1 MKTLIASLSLS
12 VAIFALPAAATA
24 ADLDI
29 PAVTTGPAGGL
40 YMAARAG
47 ASWADDTDFNVGA
60 LGIASV
66 SNDYDPGYLG
76 ILAVGYDFDNGF
88 RGELELSYAKYDID
102 THTASLFGGGA
113 APFPSSQSFGD
124 AESFAVMAS
133 AYYDVDLGGIDPFIG
148 GGLGWGRVKAD
159 GFGVTPLIG
168 ALPGGVA
175 LDDSDSGL
183 AYHITAGLSFDI
195 TDTIKAEVGYRYQG
209 INADLASVTAAS
221 RSFDLTSHNAFVGLR
236 VGC

>member
-1 MKTLIASLSLS
+1 MKTAIAALSLS
-12 VAIFALPAAATA
+12 VATFALPTGAMA
-24 ADLDI
+24 ADLDPPI
-29 PAVTTGPAGGL
+29 VTTGPAGGL

-47 ASWADDTDFNVGA
+47 ASWAEETDFNVGA

-66 SNDYDPGYLG
+66 ENDYEPGFLG
-76 ILAVGYDFDNGF
+76 ILAVGYDFANGF
-88 RGELELSYAKYDID
+88 RGELELSYSKYDID
-102 THTASLFGGGA
+102 THSASLIAGGVT
-113 APFPSSQSFGD
+113 PFPSSQSFGD

-133 AYYDVDLGGIDPFIG
+133 AYYDIDLGGIDPFIG
-148 GGLGWGRVKAD
+148 GGLGWGRVEAD
-159 GFGVTPLIG
+159 GFGVSPLIG

-195 TDTIKAEVGYRYQG
+195 TDSLKAEVGYRYQG
-209 INADLASVTAAS
+209 INADLASVTGAS

-236 VGC
+236 VGF